1 MDAGPELPNS
11 DNWGGKVSSPW
22 LERILLVSST
32 VIFILLAREVRPS
45 LTESFGSSISLLIYP
60 ISIVV
65 SFTIAEHII
74 RMTER
79 LFGIR

>member
-1 MDAGPELPNS
+1 MDVGPKLPNS

-32 VIFILLAREVRPS
+32 LIFVLLAREIRPF
-45 LTESFGSSISLLIYP
+45 LTESFGSSVSLLIYP
-60 ISIVV
+60 MSILV

>member
-32 VIFILLAREVRPS
+32 LIFILLAGEIRPS
-45 LTESFGSSISLLIYP
+45 LTESCGSSISLLVYP
-60 ISIVV
+60 MSILV

-74 RMTER
+74 RVIER

>member
-32 VIFILLAREVRPS
+32 VIFILLASEIRPS